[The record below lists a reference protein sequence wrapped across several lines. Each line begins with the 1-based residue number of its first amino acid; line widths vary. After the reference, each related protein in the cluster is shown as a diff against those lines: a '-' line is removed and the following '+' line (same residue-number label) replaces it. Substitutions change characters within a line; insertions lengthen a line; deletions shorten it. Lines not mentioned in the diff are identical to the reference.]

1 MICQRL
7 RCTSGVMTQSTLFTD
22 RAAYLSASRQSN
34 HLEVGLELMLVLTAA
49 ELSAGSAAP
58 LHSNYKSILVRIILE
73 ISACGRA
80 VRVIFI
86 LKHFRI
92 SKRKMEKREI
102 AILLT
107 GLFFYVTWFIGRTDF
122 KLCSWAKGMEW
133 GSVLAKDFW
142 PALSPPPSST
152 SNELYLYTNE
162 HDLRNLIT
170 F

>member
-1 MICQRL
+1 MNSFPTARAVILLAKVFLFFIYLEIRL
-7 RCTSGVMTQSTLFTD
+7 ECIAILYLSFIYDLSKVKVYIWSYDSEYTD
-22 RAAYLSASRQSN
+22 RAAYLTASRQSN

-107 GLFFYVTWFIGRTDF
+107 GLFFYVT
-122 KLCSWAKGMEW
+122 
-133 GSVLAKDFW
+133 
-142 PALSPPPSST
+142 
-152 SNELYLYTNE
+152 
-162 HDLRNLIT
+162 
-170 F
+170 